1 MAYPLARIDGIGRK
15 QADALAAAGIKTTE
29 DLLEAAAR
37 PKGRA
42 ALAAQTGITED
53 TLLDWANRADLLR
66 IAGLSAEL
74 AALLSAVGVTSVPD
88 LKRQRADTL
97 AAALQAANARHKRL
111 GRVPG
116 EAQCAKLITAAK
128 TLRRRLS
135 Y

>member
-1 MAYPLARIDGIGRK
+1 MAYPLTRIDGISRK
-15 QADALAAAGIKTTE
+15 QADALAAAGVKTTE

-42 ALAAQTGITED
+42 ALAEQTGIPED

-74 AALLSAVGVTSVPD
+74 AVLLAAAGVTSVPE
-88 LKRQRADTL
+88 LKRQRPDAL
-97 AAALQAANARHKRL
+97 AAALKAANARRKLLLRA
-111 GRVPG
+111 PG
-116 EAQCAKLITAAK
+116 EAQCGRLIAAAK

>member
-15 QADALAAAGIKTTE
+15 QADALAAVGVRTTE

-42 ALAAQTGITED
+42 ALAEQTGIAED

-66 IAGLSAEL
+66 IPGLSAAL
-74 AALLSAVGVTSVPD
+74 VVLLNAAGVSTVPE
-88 LKRQRADTL
+88 LKRQRPDAL
-97 AAALQAANARHKRL
+97 AAALQAANARRRLL

-116 EAQCAKLITAAK
+116 EAQCARLIAGAK
-128 TLRRRLS
+128 ALRRRLS

>member
-1 MAYPLARIDGIGRK
+1 MAYPLARIDGVGRK
-15 QADALAAAGIKTTE
+15 QAEALAAVGVRTTE

-42 ALAAQTGITED
+42 ALAEQTGIAED

-74 AALLSAVGVTSVPD
+74 AVLLGAAGVATVPA
-88 LKRQRADTL
+88 LKRQRPDAL
-97 AAALQAANARHKRL
+97 AAALQAANARRRL
-111 GRVPG
+111 LARVPG
-116 EAQCAKLITAAK
+116 EAQCAKLIAAAK

>member
-1 MAYPLARIDGIGRK
+1 MGYPLTRIEGIGRE
-15 QADALAAAGIKTTE
+15 QAHALAAVGVRTTE

-42 ALAAQTGITED
+42 TLAEQTGIAED

-74 AALLSAVGVTSVPD
+74 AVLLGAAGVVSVPA
-88 LKRQRADTL
+88 LKRQRPAVL
-97 AAALQAANARHKRL
+97 AAALQAANARRRLL

-116 EAQCAKLITAAK
+116 EAQCAKLIAAAK
-128 TLRRRLS
+128 ALRRRLS

>member
-15 QADALAAAGIKTTE
+15 QAEALAAVGVRTTE

-42 ALAAQTGITED
+42 ALAEQTGIAED

-74 AALLSAVGVTSVPD
+74 VTLMAATGVLSVPA
-88 LKRQRADTL
+88 LKRQRADAL
-97 AAALQAANARHKRL
+97 AAALQAANAKRQL
-111 GRVPG
+111 LRRAPG
-116 EAQCAKLITAAK
+116 EAQCAKLIAAAK